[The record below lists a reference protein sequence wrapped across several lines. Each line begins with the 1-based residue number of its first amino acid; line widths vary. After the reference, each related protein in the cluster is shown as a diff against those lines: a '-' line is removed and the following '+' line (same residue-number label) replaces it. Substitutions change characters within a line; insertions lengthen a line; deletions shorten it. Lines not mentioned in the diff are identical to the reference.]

1 MRVRLLKHGLPKSG
15 ICTTKI
21 LRDNEAAKQR
31 HPTFIGHV
39 IRLKY
44 EKPKGSSHPRWLWY
58 SSVRTFFEYPCS
70 IIVCKKSLKRC
81 CVCINVSG
89 GIAKFCETQT
99 HPLSLNLSLSH
110 HKKKVMVAVNFL
122 GEWFQREKSIRHVVK
137 STWHDQS
144 FSYFINSFCENHLS
158 FANTDT
164 DLETDLS
171 LVKFSAVENIL
182 WRLGQWYHT
191 CTKQPLKSWGK
202 ICPQKVHLLLQFE
215 ICTSSC
221 QSFPWGNFQCTSSLW
236 KREFS
241 SAFLK
246 WWC

>member
-1 MRVRLLKHGLPKSG
+1 
-15 ICTTKI
+15 
-21 LRDNEAAKQR
+21 
-31 HPTFIGHV
+31 
-39 IRLKY
+39 
-44 EKPKGSSHPRWLWY
+44 
-58 SSVRTFFEYPCS
+58 
-70 IIVCKKSLKRC
+70 
-81 CVCINVSG
+81 
-89 GIAKFCETQT
+89 
-99 HPLSLNLSLSH
+99 
-110 HKKKVMVAVNFL
+110 MVAVNFL

-171 LVKFSAVENIL
+171 LVKFCAVENIL

-241 SAFLK
+241 SAFFKVGVLEEIYNMPWGAPLCLK
-246 WWC
+246 SLLAGNPMYVNVEILVSYYKVALFLWGYHINCGHIWFWKEFF